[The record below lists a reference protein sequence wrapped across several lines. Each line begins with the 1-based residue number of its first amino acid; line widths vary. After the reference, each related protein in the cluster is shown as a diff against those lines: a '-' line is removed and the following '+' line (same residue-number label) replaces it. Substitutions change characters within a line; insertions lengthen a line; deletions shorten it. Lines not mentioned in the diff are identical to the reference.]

1 MEQETPKPPSSTP
14 SFSFTFASAT
24 YQCWIVRFEL
34 SRACFACVLL
44 LTLFG
49 MGVLFYSH
57 H

>member
-1 MEQETPKPPSSTP
+1 MEQETPKPPSSAP

-24 YQCWIVRFEL
+24 YQCWI
-34 SRACFACVLL
+34 LL